1 MMKKYSIF
9 LCFISIIFGQI
20 SIDDMNKLSKS
31 ELDAIRS
38 KLLSGEGLSSDS
50 TEDQLMSSKNTTI
63 SDVQISSEEAPVSPD
78 MYFGYDYFKRDINFF
93 DNTPTPSDYKLGPG
107 DELIISL
114 WGETNSR
121 ENFIINKDGMI
132 YYKNVGFINLSNK
145 NLKEAESLLIEE
157 LSRIYSTL
165 KDQESSTKL
174 MLELGKLKSINVYFS
189 GQIEKPGINLIHPF
203 SDVFSALVQ
212 AGGVKRQGSLRNI
225 QLIRNNNV
233 ISTVDFYSFFS
244 NGKNNF
250 SSTKILD
257 GDVIHVPPISNRV
270 KITGEIYNAGFFEMI
285 GEESLQDLIF
295 YASGTTAIAGSKAL
309 LEQILPVSKRTND
322 DSAKQSIIIKRE
334 EFSKTKLNNGDSV
347 LITSIG
353 ESNTKVEIF
362 GRVKFPGEYPASTS
376 LKNVLD
382 TAGGFNDSLY
392 RKTILENEIIILR
405 KDEKQFYSLEFITSY
420 KESNNFNL
428 VPGDKIFVYEDPFYE
443 NLLSVSVEGEV
454 NKRGSFQ
461 LKKGMTVADAIKLA
475 EGFTELAN
483 PEAITVTEVF
493 TSLDDV
499 GNEIEEKTQVNDA
512 NLDFELTDGSVVNI
526 LPLENVVSVVGN
538 VYNPGLITFSKAKTV
553 NKYINL
559 AGGPK
564 PNTLSTKIY
573 VKRANG
579 RIKKVTFF
587 QGLGTLVKPGD
598 TIVVPVD
605 PDPTS
610 FDITAFIADFATTLA
625 NIAAILVIVDNQSD
639 N

>member
-1 MMKKYSIF
+1 MIKKYSIF
-9 LCFISIIFGQI
+9 LCFISIVFGQI
-20 SIDDMNKLSKS
+20 SIDDMNKLSKA

-38 KLLSGEGLSSDS
+38 KLLSGEDISSDS
-50 TEDQLMSSKNTTI
+50 IEDQLMSSKNTTI
-63 SDVQISSEEAPVSPD
+63 SDVQISSEKALVSPD

-145 NLKEAESLLIEE
+145 NLEEAESLLIEE

-225 QLIRNNNV
+225 QLIRNNKV

-270 KITGEIYNAGFFEMI
+270 EITGEIYNAGFFEMI

-309 LEQILPVSKRTND
+309 LEQILPVSKRTTD

-382 TAGGFNDSLY
+382 TAGGFNDSFY
-392 RKTILENEIIILR
+392 RKTILENEIIVIR
-405 KDEKQFYSLEFITSY
+405 KDEKQFYSLELITSY

-443 NLLSVSVEGEV
+443 NLLSVSVMGEV

-461 LKKGMTVADAIKLA
+461 LKKGMTVEDAIKLA
-475 EGFTELAN
+475 QGFTELAN

-493 TSLDDV
+493 TSVDDL
-499 GNEIEEKTQVNDA
+499 GNEIQQTTQVNDA
-512 NLDFELTDGSVVNI
+512 NLNFQLTDGSLVNI
-526 LPLENVVSVVGN
+526 LPLENVVSVIGN

-610 FDITAFIADFATTLA
+610 FDITAFIADIATTLA

>member
-1 MMKKYSIF
+1 MIKKYSIF
-9 LCFISIIFGQI
+9 LCFISIVFGQI
-20 SIDDMNKLSKS
+20 SIDDMNKLSKA

-38 KLLSGEGLSSDS
+38 KLLSGEDISSDS
-50 TEDQLMSSKNTTI
+50 IEDQLMSSKNTTI
-63 SDVQISSEEAPVSPD
+63 SDVQISSEKALVSPD

-145 NLKEAESLLIEE
+145 NLEEAESLLIEE

-225 QLIRNNNV
+225 QLIRNNKV

-270 KITGEIYNAGFFEMI
+270 EITGEIYNAGFFEMI

-309 LEQILPVSKRTND
+309 LEQILPVSKRTTD

-382 TAGGFNDSLY
+382 TAGGFNDSFY
-392 RKTILENEIIILR
+392 RKTILENEIIVIR
-405 KDEKQFYSLEFITSY
+405 KDEKQFYSLELITSY
-420 KESNNFNL
+420 KESDNFNL

-443 NLLSVSVEGEV
+443 NLLTVSVVGEV
-454 NKRGSFQ
+454 NKRGNFQ
-461 LKKGMTVADAIKLA
+461 LKKGMTVEDAIKLA
-475 EGFTELAN
+475 QGFTELAN
-483 PEAITVTEVF
+483 PEAIT
-493 TSLDDV
+493 
-499 GNEIEEKTQVNDA
+499 
-512 NLDFELTDGSVVNI
+512 
-526 LPLENVVSVVGN
+526 
-538 VYNPGLITFSKAKTV
+538 
-553 NKYINL
+553 
-559 AGGPK
+559 
-564 PNTLSTKIY
+564 
-573 VKRANG
+573 
-579 RIKKVTFF
+579 
-587 QGLGTLVKPGD
+587 
-598 TIVVPVD
+598 
-605 PDPTS
+605 
-610 FDITAFIADFATTLA
+610 
-625 NIAAILVIVDNQSD
+625 
-639 N
+639 

>member
-1 MMKKYSIF
+1 MIKKYSIF
-9 LCFISIIFGQI
+9 LCFISIVFGQI
-20 SIDDMNKLSKS
+20 SIDDMNKLSKA

-38 KLLSGEGLSSDS
+38 KLLSGEDISSDS
-50 TEDQLMSSKNTTI
+50 IEDQLMSSKNTTI
-63 SDVQISSEEAPVSPD
+63 SDVQISSEKALVSPD

-145 NLKEAESLLIEE
+145 NLEEAESLLIEE

-225 QLIRNNNV
+225 QLIRNNKV

-270 KITGEIYNAGFFEMI
+270 EIAGEIYNAGFFEMI

-309 LEQILPVSKRTND
+309 LEQILPVSKRTTD

-392 RKTILENEIIILR
+392 RKTILENEIIVIR
-405 KDEKQFYSLEFITSY
+405 KDEKQFYSLELITSY
-420 KESNNFNL
+420 NESDNFNL

-443 NLLSVSVEGEV
+443 NLLSVSVMGEV

-461 LKKGMTVADAIKLA
+461 LKKGMTVEDAIKLA
-475 EGFTELAN
+475 QGFTELAN

-493 TSLDDV
+493 TSVDDL
-499 GNEIEEKTQVNDA
+499 GNEIQQKTQVNDA
-512 NLDFELTDGSVVNI
+512 NLNFQLTDGSLVNI
-526 LPLENVVSVVGN
+526 LPLENVVSVIGN

-610 FDITAFIADFATTLA
+610 FDITAFIADIATTLA

>member
-1 MMKKYSIF
+1 MKKYSIF
-9 LCFISIIFGQI
+9 LCFISIVFGQI

-145 NLKEAESLLIEE
+145 NLEEAESLLIEE

-212 AGGVKRQGSLRNI
+212 AGGIKRQGSLRNI

-353 ESNTKVEIF
+353 ELNTKVEIF

-461 LKKGMTVADAIKLA
+461 LKKGMTVEDAIKLA

-493 TSLDDV
+493 TSVDDV

-512 NLDFELTDGSVVNI
+512 NLNFELTDGSVVNI

-610 FDITAFIADFATTLA
+610 FDITAFIADLATTLA
-625 NIAAILVIVDNQSD
+625 NIAAILIIVDNQND

>member
-1 MMKKYSIF
+1 MKKYSIF

>member
-1 MMKKYSIF
+1 MIKKYSIF
-9 LCFISIIFGQI
+9 LCFISIVFGQI
-20 SIDDMNKLSKS
+20 SIDDMNKLSKA

-38 KLLSGEGLSSDS
+38 KLLSGEDISSDS
-50 TEDQLMSSKNTTI
+50 IEDQLMSSKNTTI
-63 SDVQISSEEAPVSPD
+63 SDVQISSEKALVSPD

-145 NLKEAESLLIEE
+145 NLEEAESLLIEE

-189 GQIEKPGINLIHPF
+189 GQIETPGINLIHPF

-225 QLIRNNNV
+225 QLIRNNKV

-270 KITGEIYNAGFFEMI
+270 EIAGEIYNAGFFEMI

-309 LEQILPVSKRTND
+309 LEQILPVSKRTTD

-382 TAGGFNDSLY
+382 TAGGFNDSFY
-392 RKTILENEIIILR
+392 RKTILENEIIVIR
-405 KDEKQFYSLEFITSY
+405 KDEKQFYSLELITSY

-443 NLLSVSVEGEV
+443 NLLSVSVMGEV

-461 LKKGMTVADAIKLA
+461 LKKGMTVEDAIKLA
-475 EGFTELAN
+475 QGFTELAN

-493 TSLDDV
+493 TSVDDL
-499 GNEIEEKTQVNDA
+499 GNEIQQTTQVNDA
-512 NLDFELTDGSVVNI
+512 NLNFELTDGSVVNI
-526 LPLENVVSVVGN
+526 LPLENVVSVIGN

-610 FDITAFIADFATTLA
+610 FDITAFIADIATTLA

>member
-1 MMKKYSIF
+1 MIKKYSIF
-9 LCFISIIFGQI
+9 LCFISIVFGQI
-20 SIDDMNKLSKS
+20 SIDDMNKLSKA

-38 KLLSGEGLSSDS
+38 KLLSGEDISSDS
-50 TEDQLMSSKNTTI
+50 IEDQLMSSKNTTI
-63 SDVQISSEEAPVSPD
+63 SDVQISSEKALVSPD

-145 NLKEAESLLIEE
+145 NLEEAESLLIEE

-225 QLIRNNNV
+225 QLIRNNKV

-270 KITGEIYNAGFFEMI
+270 EIAGEIYNAGFFEMI

-309 LEQILPVSKRTND
+309 LEQILPVSKRTTD

-392 RKTILENEIIILR
+392 RKTILENEIIVIR
-405 KDEKQFYSLEFITSY
+405 KDEKQFYSLELITSY
-420 KESNNFNL
+420 KESDNFNL

-443 NLLSVSVEGEV
+443 NLLTVSVVGEV
-454 NKRGSFQ
+454 NKRGNFQ
-461 LKKGMTVADAIKLA
+461 LKKGMTVEDAIKLA
-475 EGFTELAN
+475 QGFTELAN

-493 TSLDDV
+493 TSVDDL
-499 GNEIEEKTQVNDA
+499 GNEIQQKTQVNDA
-512 NLDFELTDGSVVNI
+512 NLNFELTDGSLVNI
-526 LPLENVVSVVGN
+526 LPLENVVSVIGN

-610 FDITAFIADFATTLA
+610 FDITAFIADIATTLA